1 MRAQGHRGAVPAAPA
16 AEGPGAAPAGAER
29 GGRAAGDGRQ
39 QHVAEGDTGRE
50 EASWCG
56 SRGWAFPSAPA
67 NTSSKKNPLITCLTP
82 SFMGWPLCAAGG
94 GAEPAGGGRGQGG
107 PELGAGTR
115 ALLWGWDPASF
126 PLSLIFP
133 PFPMLGAPSGCL
145 RGAGGPRA
153 PHTSWCWSQEEG
165 GELPEDSSRPSYHH
179 GNGPYNDV
187 DVPGC
192 WFFKLPHKASRVG
205 HLWGGRARGAVLV
218 ASGGTLSPKIPAA
231 KGRERQQRREPLCQG
246 FPAPHGGRHPAGC
259 RGAHPRDQ
267 GPGDQQDDLLLEERS
282 QADQV
287 SSPGPVAT
295 TPHISGC
302 VCGVPT
308 GAQSSSAP
316 PVPCRVSAAR
326 RWWCG

>member
-1 MRAQGHRGAVPAAPA
+1 MPQVEELSQL
-16 AEGPGAAPAGAER
+16 EGDV
-29 GGRAAGDGRQ
+29 GRADQSLVQVHGLC
-39 QHVAEGDTGRE
+39 
-50 EASWCG
+50 CG
-56 SRGWAFPSAPA
+56 VGTLHPSPFPR
-67 NTSSKKNPLITCLTP
+67 
-82 SFMGWPLCAAGG
+82 F
-94 GAEPAGGGRGQGG
+94 
-107 PELGAGTR
+107 
-115 ALLWGWDPASF
+115 
-126 PLSLIFP
+126 FP
-133 PFPMLGAPSGCL
+133 PFPMLGAPSGCP

-153 PHTSWCWSQEEG
+153 PHTLWCWSQEEG

-187 DVPGC
+187 DIPGC

-205 HLWGGRARGAVLV
+205 HLWGGRARGAVLE

-287 SSPGPVAT
+287 SSPGPAAT

-302 VCGVPT
+302 VESLQVLRAAQHPPCPAVCPQLADGGVAEER
-308 GAQSSSAP
+308 GAAP
-316 PVPCRVSAAR
+316 RRHQVRGGTDGARGAPLGWGSPFSPIPGTRTTTRRTTTEPSCR
-326 RWWCG
+326 RW